1 MYHVNPAKK
10 KARIAI
16 LSTNKPYFRA
26 REVFRNKEGHYIMT
40 KGGSS
45 SGTHNNPY
53 CVCGQLQ
60 SVKIHEAKTDR
71 TARRSR

>member
-16 LSTNKPYFRA
+16 LITNKPYFRA

-45 SGTHNNPY
+45 
-53 CVCGQLQ
+53 
-60 SVKIHEAKTDR
+60 
-71 TARRSR
+71 